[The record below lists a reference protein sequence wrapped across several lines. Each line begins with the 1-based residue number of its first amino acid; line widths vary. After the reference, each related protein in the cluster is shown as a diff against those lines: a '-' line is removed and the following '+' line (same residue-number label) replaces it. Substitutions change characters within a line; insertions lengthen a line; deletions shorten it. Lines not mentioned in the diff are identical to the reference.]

1 MVGHSAIAPF
11 LGGMSHGTHVN
22 ICMSHGTHVNS
33 DSDESWHTCEREKEA
48 AYQLR
53 ENTFYMSH
61 DAQSEYMYESWH
73 ICE

>member
-1 MVGHSAIAPF
+1 
-11 LGGMSHGTHVN
+11 
-22 ICMSHGTHVNS
+22 MSHGTHVNS